1 MKKFINIFTSVLLIS
16 ISTSVFAEKKESPLQ
31 VSGAITVNAATAKT
45 LFDEGV
51 PFIDVR
57 KNKDWDAGR
66 IPGAKHLELKKV
78 FSESALS
85 AVVKKT
91 DKVVIYC
98 NGPKCM
104 RSSKA
109 SRKAVEWGF
118 KKVHYFR
125 DGIPAWKK
133 AKYPVE

>member
-1 MKKFINIFTSVLLIS
+1 MNNYIKVLVSALLVSLSV
-16 ISTSVFAEKKESPLQ
+16 SVFAAKKESPTQ
-31 VSGAITVNAATAKT
+31 VSGAVTVNASTAKT
-45 LFDEGV
+45 MFDQGVLFV
-51 PFIDVR
+51 DVR

-66 IPGAKHLELKKV
+66 IPGAKHLELKKI
-78 FSESALS
+78 FSEASLAGL
-85 AVVKKT
+85 VKKS
-91 DKVVIYC
+91 DKFVLYC

-109 SRKAVEWGF
+109 SKKAVGWGF